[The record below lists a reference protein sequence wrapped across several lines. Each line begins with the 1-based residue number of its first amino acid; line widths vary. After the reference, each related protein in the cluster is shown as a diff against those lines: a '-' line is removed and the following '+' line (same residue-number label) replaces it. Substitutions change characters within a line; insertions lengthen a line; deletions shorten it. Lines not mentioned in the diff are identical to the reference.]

1 MNKIAFMKKNLCH
14 HSLKPEQA
22 AELLRDNGISRTKAK
37 LAMLEILALSHTP
50 LSVADVHGELGVNTC
65 DVSTVFRTMTQF
77 KEKGLV
83 RELNIGEDFYRYEF
97 VNPEHDHHHHHVR
110 CRVCGDIQ
118 ALKECDL
125 EIFEKDLRKLGFTE
139 LQHNLEFVG
148 TCKRCA

>member
-1 MNKIAFMKKNLCH
+1 MKKSPCH

-22 AELLRDNGISRTKAK
+22 ADLLRDNGISRTKTK
-37 LAMLEILALSHTP
+37 VAMLEILALSHSP
-50 LSVADVHGELGVNTC
+50 MSVADVHVELGTDSC

-97 VNPEHDHHHHHVR
+97 IHPEHDHHHHHVR

-125 EIFEKDLRKLGFTE
+125 SIFEKDLKKLGFTE